1 MPGIE
6 RQREVLKGPLTQEI
20 VEKRTAE
27 GWRLAAVEWVRDV
40 ETPGMTPQRERPPY
54 GLRVAE
60 DAIHLEEDAAE
71 QEAMRAALRLL
82 VEDKPVSAVAEELNR
97 RGLHT
102 REGSPW
108 RPETVFGLLPR
119 LIEAGPQIFASE
131 EWRSRR

>member
-6 RQREVLKGPLTQEI
+6 RWREVLDGPLTPEL
-20 VEKRTAE
+20 VKERTAE

-40 ETPGMTPQRERPPY
+40 VTPGITARRERPPY

>member
-1 MPGIE
+1 MRGIE
-6 RQREVLKGPLTQEI
+6 RRREVLEGPLTQEM
-20 VEKRTAE
+20 VEDRAAD

-40 ETPGMTPQRERPPY
+40 EAAGTTPKRERPPF

-131 EWRSRR
+131 EWRARR

>member
-6 RQREVLKGPLTQEI
+6 RRREVLDGPLTPELLK
-20 VEKRTAE
+20 ERAAE
-27 GWRLAAVEWVRDV
+27 GWRLAAVEWVRDAGAPV
-40 ETPGMTPQRERPPY
+40 ITARRERPPY
-54 GLRVAE
+54 GLRVAA

-82 VEDKPVSAVAEELNR
+82 VEDKPMSAVAEELNR

-102 REGSPW
+102 REGSLW

-119 LIEAGPQIFASE
+119 LIEAGPQILASE

>member
-6 RQREVLKGPLTQEI
+6 RQREVLKRPLTPEI
-20 VEKRTAE
+20 VERRAAQ
-27 GWRLAAVEWVRDV
+27 GWRLAAVEWVREGPSV
-40 ETPGMTPQRERPPY
+40 GAPLREQPPY

-60 DAIHLEEDAAE
+60 DAIHLEEDTAE
-71 QEAMRAALRLL
+71 LEAMRAALRML

-102 REGSPW
+102 REGGPW

-119 LIEAGPQIFASE
+119 LIEAGPRIFASE